1 MLDGLYLTQGR
12 IGFLSDFL
20 KFIFIFDIVL
30 ILCPF
35 SEMDRKGAYA
45 KACIL
50 GNVEAL
56 PELRILCK
64 TGGIFLF
71 AR

>member
-1 MLDGLYLTQGR
+1 MLEGLYLTQGR

-20 KFIFIFDIVL
+20 KFILILEIVL
-30 ILCPF
+30 ILFPF
-35 SEMDRKGAYA
+35 SEMDRSAYA

-56 PELRILCK
+56 PELRALCK
-64 TGGIFLF
+64 RASILIF